1 MDADAKSYRPQTSV
15 NWKSKDAI
23 HTFKVWKKEVL
34 RILNGPMAKSDD
46 MVKVN
51 HVFIWAGGDAEV
63 LIEAKQ
69 AEDPTL
75 EIKNAETLLDTLQS
89 CLTHCTYFR
98 EARED
103 FYKLQQRSYDL
114 YLKIS

>member
-1 MDADAKSYRPQTSV
+1 MADAKSYRPQTSV
-15 NWKSKDAI
+15 NWKAKDAI
-23 HTFKVWKKEVL
+23 HTFKVWKKEVI

-75 EIKNAETLLDTLQS
+75 EIKNAET
-89 CLTHCTYFR
+89 Y
-98 EARED
+98 
-103 FYKLQQRSYDL
+103 
-114 YLKIS
+114 